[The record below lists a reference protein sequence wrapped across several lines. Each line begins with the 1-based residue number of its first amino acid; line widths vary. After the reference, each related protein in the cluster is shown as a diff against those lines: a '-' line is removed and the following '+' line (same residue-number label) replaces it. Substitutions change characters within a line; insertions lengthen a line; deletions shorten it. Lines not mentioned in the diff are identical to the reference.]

1 MTVARAV
8 EVLRGRAGMDRDEK
22 HYLET
27 RSTLLIRLKSKED
40 EEGWLEFFALYWRLI
55 YNVARRAGL
64 GHEDAQ
70 DIVQETI
77 LQVYKGID
85 RFQYERKK
93 GAFKSWLRVVTRS
106 RISNFFARQR
116 RQPFLLEDAPGGDE
130 AMEQLEDPRG
140 PELERIWDEEWRD
153 NLVDAALELLKKRV
167 SPEQYQIF
175 HSYVVKGW
183 SAAEVARTMGVSRAQ
198 VYLAKHR
205 VGLVFQEALEEA
217 RESPL

>member
-1 MTVARAV
+1 VTVARDVA
-8 EVLRGRAGMDRDEK
+8 VLRGRVGMDRDEQ

-40 EEGWLEFFALYWRLI
+40 EERWLEFFALYWRLI
-55 YNVARRAGL
+55 YNAARRAGL

-70 DIVQETI
+70 DIVKETI

-85 RFQYERKK
+85 RFQYGRKK

-106 RISNFFARQR
+106 RISNFFTRQH
-116 RQPFLLEDAPGGDE
+116 RQPYLLEDAPGGKG
-130 AMEQLEDPRG
+130 ALEQLEDPQV
-140 PELERIWDEEWRD
+140 PELERIWDEERRD

-183 SAAEVARTMGVSRAQ
+183 SAAEVARTMGVSRAK

-205 VGLVFQEALEEA
+205 VGLVFQEALEKA